1 MLKNNFAAGRKG
13 FTLTEL
19 LIGLAVVAVL
29 AILIVPV
36 VTTRAQNK
44 SFAVS
49 YETEVKQMLHSLEG
63 LPVNENKDDISRTM
77 MYAETDTGSYQ
88 NTSGAYINKYMKVS
102 KYCGDN
108 PGDCF
113 GAKYYQYKNNDRT
126 EYNLKD
132 VKGACALLKNGSS
145 IC

>member
-1 MLKNNFAAGRKG
+1 MHYKRNFLYKYLIALKNNCLTAKKA

-19 LIGLAVVAVL
+19 LIGLAVLIVL
-29 AILIVPV
+29 VILVVPV

-108 PGDCF
+108 PGLF
-113 GAKYYQYKNNDRT
+113 W
-126 EYNLKD
+126 LK
-132 VKGACALLKNGSS
+132 VLS
-145 IC
+145 I